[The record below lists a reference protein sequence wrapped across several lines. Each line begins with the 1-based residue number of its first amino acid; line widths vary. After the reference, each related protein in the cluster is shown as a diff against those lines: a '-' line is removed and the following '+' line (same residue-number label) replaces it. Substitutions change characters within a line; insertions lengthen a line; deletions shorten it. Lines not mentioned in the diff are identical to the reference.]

1 MKKEELINF
10 CNDSRSPDSLRSVL
24 VSARNQLE
32 NGKVSMI
39 EMSPKPLSAQ
49 HYIEI
54 YNSRLER
61 AKRIGVVPKGLVE
74 TTLLFNSLEKG
85 AGLYAVATIVDERP
99 IYFWVDEESV
109 VVGCVIG

>member
-32 NGKVSMI
+32 NGKVSTI
-39 EMSPKPLSAQ
+39 EMSPEPRSVQ
-49 HYIEI
+49 HFLEI

-61 AKRIGVVPKGLVE
+61 AKRIGVVPSGLVE
-74 TTLLFNSLEKG
+74 TTLLLNSMEKG
-85 AGLYAVATIVDERP
+85 AGLYSVATIVDERP
-99 IYFWVDEESV
+99 IYFWLSEESV